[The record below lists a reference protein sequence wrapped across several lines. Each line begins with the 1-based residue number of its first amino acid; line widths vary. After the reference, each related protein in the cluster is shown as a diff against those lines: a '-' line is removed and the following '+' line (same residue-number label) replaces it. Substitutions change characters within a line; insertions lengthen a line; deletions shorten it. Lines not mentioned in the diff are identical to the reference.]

1 MIRSYFNSM
10 AAVWDENI
18 AEKDTDKL
26 NSMME
31 RLYIKQ
37 GSAVL
42 DIGSGTGVFIPYI
55 MDRIGATGNLTA
67 LDFAEEMLMCC
78 KTKHGNRNI
87 DYLHADVMLLPLSGQ
102 SYDVVVC
109 YSCFPHFSDKLKAL
123 SEIYRVLKKQG
134 YVHICHTSSRDQIN
148 TIHRGIPAVSNDLIP
163 DQDEMRL
170 IMASAGF
177 SDIEIYDSGDS
188 YLASGVKQQL

>member
-67 LDFAEEMLMCC
+67 LDFAEEMLICC
-78 KTKHGNRNI
+78 KTKHSNRNI
-87 DYLHADVMLLPLSGQ
+87 DYLHADAMLLPLTEQ
-102 SYDVVVC
+102 SFDVIVC
-109 YSCFPHFSDKLKAL
+109 YSCFPHFADKVKAL

-134 YVHICHTSSRDQIN
+134 HVHICHTSSRDKIN

-163 DQDEMRL
+163 DKDEMRR
-170 IMASAGF
+170 IMAYVGF
-177 SDIEIYDSGDS
+177 SDIEIYDSSDN
-188 YLASGVKQQL
+188 YLASGIKG